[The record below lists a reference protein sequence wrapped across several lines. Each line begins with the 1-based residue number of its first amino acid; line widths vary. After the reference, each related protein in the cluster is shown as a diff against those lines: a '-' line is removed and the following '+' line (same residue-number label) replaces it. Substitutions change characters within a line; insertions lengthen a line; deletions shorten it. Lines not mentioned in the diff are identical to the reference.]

1 MKFLDLEG
9 LGYFATK
16 LIEKLPSIV
25 REIINDIGFNKV
37 NSSTTNGN
45 ILLDD
50 IEIKVYT
57 LPDATASV
65 LGGVKVGT
73 NVSVSNGTISVANGS
88 TSAKGVVQLT
98 DSTTST
104 STTTAATP
112 NSVKSAYDLANTAK
126 TVADGKANSSHNH
139 TVANI
144 TDLTATATELN
155 YTDGVT
161 SNIQTQLNG
170 KAASSHTHN
179 YAGSSSPGGAAT
191 NSNALGGYNSE
202 SYMLSYGNYG
212 ANYFSS
218 NDLNNWTRTGC
229 YAIQTGC
236 TNIPAGKEADAW
248 GTIYV
253 IKGLSDRISQFAIFW
268 NESGNPLWHRCL
280 NSSTW
285 STWTKVRDDG
295 NANTV
300 DGFHASTST
309 GSYLRPINYGTNTMT
324 PGTSALATGTIYLQY
339 E

>member
-50 IEIKVYT
+50 VETKVYT

-73 NVSVSNGTISVANGS
+73 NVSVSNGTISVADGS

-126 TVADGKANSSHNH
+126 TVADGKANSSHTH

-144 TDLTATATELN
+144 TDLTATAAELN
-155 YTDGVT
+155 FCDGVT

-191 NSNALGGYNSE
+191 NALSANNADTLDGYHADSFAK
-202 SYMLSYGNYG
+202 LSG
-212 ANYFSS
+212 ANFTGQVTIVNSALNGTYNGLLIGDDCYIGDCNATNTIGLMGSTNNNIAYMKFGKNGGSLGYDGS
-218 NDLNNWTRTGC
+218 NLVYNNSMVYTG
-229 YAIQTGC
+229 Q
-236 TNIPAGKEADAW
+236 NI
-248 GTIYV
+248 T
-253 IKGLSDRISQFAIFW
+253 
-268 NESGNPLWHRCL
+268 
-280 NSSTW
+280 
-285 STWTKVRDDG
+285 
-295 NANTV
+295 
-300 DGFHASTST
+300 
-309 GSYLRPINYGTNTMT
+309 YGTNSLT
-324 PGTSALATGTIYLQY
+324 PGTSSLATGYIYLQY